1 MTEDKKPFQEDP
13 FAAREAEKYENP
25 IPSREFML
33 EELTGQDRPLTLNQF
48 AAAFNIEDETGL
60 EALRRRL
67 RAMERDGQLVRNRKG
82 AYGDVKKMDLIR
94 GRIIGHPDGFGFLV
108 PEDGGDDLFL
118 SAKCMRGVM
127 HGDRVVA
134 RVSGVDRKGRR
145 EGAPVEVLE
154 HVNHQIVGRF
164 HQEYGAA
171 SVEPSNK
178 KIALQVLI
186 PPNFRGAALHGQI
199 VVVDIIEQPTWRSQP
214 IGKVVEVLGDHMA
227 PGMEIDIA
235 IRSYELPNEWPAEV
249 EALAK
254 TLTDTVPEEAI
265 KGRIDL
271 RDLPLVTIDGE
282 DSRDFD
288 DAVYCEKVGQDWKL
302 IVAIADVSYYVEPDQ
317 ALDKEAQNRG
327 NSVYFPSNVI
337 PMLPEELS
345 NGLCSLNPKVDRLC
359 MVCEMLLTAT
369 GGVKEAKFYEA
380 VMNSSARL
388 TYNEVAA
395 MVVDRDETVRQ
406 QYEEILPHIDDLY
419 TLYGVFAKKR
429 KKRGVIEFGS
439 TETRIIFGDDR
450 KIDRI
455 VPVQRNDAHKLIEE
469 FMIAAN
475 VETAR
480 FLEEKEIPALYRVH
494 NGPSEEKLTN
504 LKEFLA
510 EYGFKLGGGTSPE
523 SKHYADLLEKI
534 RERPDSHMFETILL
548 RSLSQAVYCPEN
560 SGHFGLAFDAYAHFT
575 SPIRRYPDLLIHRGL
590 KHAISGKSAKSF
602 RYKTEDMAAFG
613 EGCSMTERRA
623 DDATRDALDW
633 LKAEYMQDKI
643 GEEFDGVITA
653 VTGFGVFVMLNE
665 AYVEGLVHV
674 TSFDN
679 DYYHYD
685 RAKQRLVGERTNKI
699 YRLTDP
705 LRIRVVSVNL
715 DDKKI
720 DFELASNTPGQKSTD
735 RSAKKSKPG
744 GGKKKFKGESTK
756 GESKGRPG
764 AKSGGKP
771 KGKPGTK
778 PKAKSSEKPR
788 AKSGGGKPQNKSK
801 VKKDAQ
807 GQSKESLP
815 VSDQSG
821 TGEAKSTTG
830 KKLYKKSKEIINGIK
845 NIWNSRRSVGS

>member
-1 MTEDKKPFQEDP
+1 MTEDKNRFQADP
-13 FAAREAEKYENP
+13 FASREADKYENP
-25 IPSREFML
+25 IPSREFLL
-33 EELTGQDRPLTLNQF
+33 EALAEQGKPLTLKQF
-48 AAAFNIEDETGL
+48 ANAFEIFDDTGL

-82 AYGDVKKMDLIR
+82 AYGDVKKMDLIK
-94 GRIIGHPDGFGFLV
+94 GRIIGHPDGFGFLA

-127 HGDRVVA
+127 HGDRIVA
-134 RVSGVDRKGRR
+134 RVSGIDRKGRR

-164 HQEYGAA
+164 HQEYGVA

-178 KIALQVLI
+178 KITQQVLI
-186 PPNFRGAALHGQI
+186 PPSHRGSAVDGQI

-214 IGKVVEVLGDHMA
+214 IGKVAEVLGDHMA

-235 IRSYELPNEWPAEV
+235 IRSYELPNEWPSEV
-249 EALAK
+249 EIIAK
-254 TLTDTVPEEAI
+254 KLPDTVPEVAM
-265 KGRIDL
+265 KNRVDL
-271 RDLPLVTIDGE
+271 RGLPLVTIDGE

-288 DAVYCEKVGQDWKL
+288 DAVYCEKQGRYWKL
-302 IVAIADVSYYVEPDQ
+302 IVAIADVSYYVEPEK

-337 PMLPEELS
+337 PMLPEGLS

-359 MVCEMLLTAT
+359 MVCEMQLTV
-369 GGVKEAKFYEA
+369 GGNVKSAKFYEA

-419 TLYGVFAKKR
+419 SLYQVFAKKR

-504 LKEFLA
+504 LKEFLG
-510 EYGFKLGGGTSPE
+510 EYGFKLGGGASPE
-523 SKHYADLLEKI
+523 SKHYAALLEEI
-534 RERPDSHMFETILL
+534 RERPDSTMFETILL
-548 RSLSQAVYCPEN
+548 RSLSQAVYCPDN

-575 SPIRRYPDLLIHRGL
+575 SPIRRYPDLLIHRAL
-590 KHAISGKSAKSF
+590 KHAISGKQTKSY
-602 RYKTEDMAAFG
+602 RYKLEDMEKFG
-613 EGCSMTERRA
+613 EICSMTERRA

-633 LKAEYMQDKI
+633 LKAEYMMDKV
-643 GEEFDGVITA
+643 GEEFEGVITA
-653 VTGFGVFVMLNE
+653 VTGFGVFVLLDE

-674 TSFDN
+674 TSLDN
-679 DYYHYD
+679 DYYHFD
-685 RAKQRLVGERTNKI
+685 RAQQRLVGERSKKI
-699 YRLTDP
+699 YRLTDR

-720 DFELASNTPGQKSTD
+720 DFELASNKPG
-735 RSAKKSKPG
+735 KKTADMSDKKPG
-744 GGKKKFKGESTK
+744 GDKKKFKG
-756 GESKGRPG
+756 
-764 AKSGGKP
+764 KP
-771 KGKPGTK
+771 KGKRDGRAGSKTK
-778 PKAKSSEKPR
+778 PGVKAEDDKSKGKSSSKSKLKPKPKPKKKKPAPKKAKTS
-788 AKSGGGKPQNKSK
+788 
-801 VKKDAQ
+801 
-807 GQSKESLP
+807 
-815 VSDQSG
+815 
-821 TGEAKSTTG
+821 
-830 KKLYKKSKEIINGIK
+830 
-845 NIWNSRRSVGS
+845 

>member
-1 MTEDKKPFQEDP
+1 MSEDKNAKQDKKSVITDP

-33 EELTGQDRPLTLNQF
+33 DELEKQGKPLTLNQF
-48 AAAFNIEDETGL
+48 ASAFGLDDETGQ

-82 AYGDVKKMDLIR
+82 AYGDVKKMDLIK
-94 GRIIGHPDGFGFLV
+94 GRIIGHPDGFGFLA

-127 HGDRVVA
+127 HGDRIVA

-164 HQEYGAA
+164 HQEYGVA

-178 KIALQVLI
+178 KIAHQILI
-186 PPNFRGAALHGQI
+186 PPNARGAAVDGQI
-199 VVVDIIEQPTWRSQP
+199 VVVDIVEQPTWRSQA
-214 IGKVVEVLGDHMA
+214 IGEVAEVLGDHMA

-249 EALAK
+249 DKIAAK
-254 TLTDTVPEEAI
+254 LPDTVPEEAI
-265 KGRIDL
+265 KGRVDL

-288 DAVYCEKVGQDWKL
+288 DAVYCVKEGRYWKL
-302 IVAIADVSYYVEPDQ
+302 IVAIADVSYYVEPEK

-337 PMLPEELS
+337 PMLPEALS
-345 NGLCSLNPKVDRLC
+345 NGLCSLNPTVDRLC
-359 MVCEMLLTAT
+359 MVCEMQLTAT
-369 GGVKEAKFYEA
+369 GNVKDAKFYEA

-395 MVVDRDETVRQ
+395 MVVDRDDTVRQ
-406 QYEEILPHIDDLY
+406 QYEEILPNIDDLY
-419 TLYGVFAKKR
+419 TLYQVFAKKR

-439 TETRIIFGDDR
+439 TETRIVFGDDR

-480 FLEEKEIPALYRVH
+480 FLEEREIPALYRVH

-504 LKEFLA
+504 LKTFLG
-510 EYGFKLGGGTSPE
+510 EYGFKMGGGTKPE
-523 SKHYADLLEKI
+523 SKHYAALLEKI
-534 RERPDSHMFETILL
+534 RERPDSTMFETILL

-575 SPIRRYPDLLIHRGL
+575 SPIRRYPDLLNHRAL
-590 KHAISGKSAKSF
+590 KHAISDKKRF
-602 RYKTEDMAAFG
+602 QYKTEDMEKFG
-613 EGCSMTERRA
+613 EMCSMTERRA
-623 DDATRDALDW
+623 DDATRDAMDW
-633 LKAEYMQDKI
+633 LKAEFMQDKV

-653 VTGFGVFVMLNE
+653 VTGFGVFVMLDE

-674 TSFDN
+674 TSLDN
-679 DYYHYD
+679 DYYHFE
-685 RAKQRLVGERTNKI
+685 RAQQRLVGERTKKI
-699 YRLTDP
+699 YRLTDRM
-705 LRIRVVSVNL
+705 RIRVVGVNL

-720 DFELASNTPGQKSTD
+720 DFEPASNVPGAKTPPDS
-735 RSAKKSKPG
+735 RSSKKPGDKKSFKGKDGKG
-744 GGKKKFKGESTK
+744 GKGKFHGKKKDGKKKG
-756 GESKGRPG
+756 G
-764 AKSGGKP
+764 KSGDRSN
-771 KGKPGTK
+771 PG
-778 PKAKSSEKPR
+778 
-788 AKSGGGKPQNKSK
+788 SK
-801 VKKDAQ
+801 Q
-807 GQSKESLP
+807 ESNP
-815 VSDQSG
+815 
-821 TGEAKSTTG
+821 EAKSKDG
-830 KKLYKKSKEIINGIK
+830 KDSSSDKKPKKKKSSK
-845 NIWNSRRSVGS
+845 SSPRRMKKS

>member
-1 MTEDKKPFQEDP
+1 MTEDKKPMKADP
-13 FAAREAEKYENP
+13 FAKREAEKYENP

-33 EELTGQDRPLTLNQF
+33 EELENQGRPLTLNQF
-48 AAAFNIEDETGL
+48 AAAFGLEDETGQ

-82 AYGDVKKMDLIR
+82 AYGDVKKMDLIK
-94 GRIIGHPDGFGFLV
+94 GRIIGHPDGFGFLAS
-108 PEDGGDDLFL
+108 EDGGDDLFL

-127 HGDRVVA
+127 HGDRIVA
-134 RVSGVDRKGRR
+134 RVSGIDRKGRR

-154 HVNHQIVGRF
+154 HVNHQVVGRF
-164 HQEYGAA
+164 HQEYGVA

-178 KIALQVLI
+178 KITQQILI
-186 PPNFRGAALHGQI
+186 PPNARGAAVDGQI
-199 VVVDIIEQPTWRSQP
+199 VVVDIVEHPTWRSQP
-214 IGKVVEVLGDHMA
+214 IGKVAEVLGDHMA

-235 IRSYELPNEWPAEV
+235 IRSYELPNEWPSEV
-249 EALAK
+249 EKIASQLPP
-254 TLTDTVPEEAI
+254 TVPEEAK
-265 KGRIDL
+265 KGRVDL

-288 DAVYCEKVGQDWKL
+288 DAVYCVKEGRYWKL
-302 IVAIADVSYYVEPDQ
+302 IVAIADVSYYVEPEKE
-317 ALDKEAQNRG
+317 LDKEAQNRG

-337 PMLPEELS
+337 PMLPEALS

-359 MVCEMLLTAT
+359 MVCEMQLTVGAN
-369 GGVKEAKFYEA
+369 VKSAKFYEA

-395 MVVDRDETVRQ
+395 MVVDRDENVRQ
-406 QYEEILPHIDDLY
+406 QYEEILPNIDDLY
-419 TLYGVFAKKR
+419 TLYQAFAKKR

-439 TETRIIFGDDR
+439 TETRIVFGDDR

-480 FLEEKEIPALYRVH
+480 FLEEKNVPALYRVH

-504 LKEFLA
+504 LKMFLG
-510 EYGFKLGGGTSPE
+510 EYGFKLGGGTKPE
-523 SKHYADLLEKI
+523 SKHYAALLEKI
-534 RERPDSHMFETILL
+534 RERPDSTMFETILL

-575 SPIRRYPDLLIHRGL
+575 SPIRRYPDLLIHRGI
-590 KHAISGKSAKSF
+590 KHAISGKKTY
-602 RYKTEDMAAFG
+602 RYKTEDMTKFG
-613 EGCSMTERRA
+613 ETCSMTERRA

-633 LKAEYMQDKI
+633 LKAEFMQDKI

-653 VTGFGVFVMLNE
+653 VTGFGVFVMLDD

-674 TSFDN
+674 TSLDN
-679 DYYHYD
+679 DYYHFE
-685 RAKQRLVGERTNKI
+685 RAQQRLVGERTKKI
-699 YRLTDP
+699 YRLTDR

-720 DFELASNTPGQKSTD
+720 DFEPASNVPGAKAAEP
-735 RSAKKSKPG
+735 AKKSKKFG
-744 GGKKKFKGESTK
+744 DKKSFKGK
-756 GESKGRPG
+756 GKGQGKGDRRGKGGDKDKKGSKPNDKSG
-764 AKSGGKP
+764 AKSGDKASDKPSKP
-771 KGKPGTK
+771 KKKKPTK
-778 PKAKSSEKPR
+778 KSPR
-788 AKSGGGKPQNKSK
+788 RI
-801 VKKDAQ
+801 KKD
-807 GQSKESLP
+807 
-815 VSDQSG
+815 
-821 TGEAKSTTG
+821 
-830 KKLYKKSKEIINGIK
+830 
-845 NIWNSRRSVGS
+845 

>member
-1 MTEDKKPFQEDP
+1 LTEDKNRFQADP
-13 FAAREAEKYENP
+13 FASREADKYENP
-25 IPSREFML
+25 IPSREFLL
-33 EELTGQDRPLTLNQF
+33 EALAEQGKPLTLKQF
-48 AAAFNIEDETGL
+48 ANAFEIFDDTGL

-82 AYGDVKKMDLIR
+82 AYGDVKKMDLIK
-94 GRIIGHPDGFGFLV
+94 GRIIGHPDGFGFLA

-127 HGDRVVA
+127 HGDRIVA
-134 RVSGVDRKGRR
+134 RVSGIDRKGRR

-164 HQEYGAA
+164 HQEYGVA

-178 KIALQVLI
+178 KITQQVLI
-186 PPNFRGAALHGQI
+186 PPSHRGSAVDGQI

-214 IGKVVEVLGDHMA
+214 IGKVAEVLGDHMA

-235 IRSYELPNEWPAEV
+235 IRSYELPNEWPSEV
-249 EALAK
+249 EIIAK
-254 TLTDTVPEEAI
+254 KLPDTVPEVAM
-265 KGRIDL
+265 KNRVDL
-271 RDLPLVTIDGE
+271 RGLPLVTIDGE

-288 DAVYCEKVGQDWKL
+288 DAVYCEKQGRYWKL
-302 IVAIADVSYYVEPDQ
+302 IVAIADVSYYVEPEK

-337 PMLPEELS
+337 PMLPEGLS

-359 MVCEMLLTAT
+359 MVCEMQLTV
-369 GGVKEAKFYEA
+369 GGNVKSAKFYEA

-419 TLYGVFAKKR
+419 SLYQVFAKKR

-504 LKEFLA
+504 LKEFLG
-510 EYGFKLGGGTSPE
+510 EYGFKLGGGASPE
-523 SKHYADLLEKI
+523 SKHYAALLEEI
-534 RERPDSHMFETILL
+534 RERPDSTMFETILL
-548 RSLSQAVYCPEN
+548 RSLSQAVYCPDN

-575 SPIRRYPDLLIHRGL
+575 SPIRRYPDLLIHRAL
-590 KHAISGKSAKSF
+590 KHAISGKQTKSY
-602 RYKTEDMAAFG
+602 RYKLEDMEKFG
-613 EGCSMTERRA
+613 EICSMTERRA

-633 LKAEYMQDKI
+633 LKAEYMMDKV
-643 GEEFDGVITA
+643 GEEFEGVITA
-653 VTGFGVFVMLNE
+653 VTGFGVFVLLDE

-674 TSFDN
+674 TSLDN
-679 DYYHYD
+679 DYYHFD
-685 RAKQRLVGERTNKI
+685 RAQQRLVGERSKKI
-699 YRLTDP
+699 YRLTDR

-720 DFELASNTPGQKSTD
+720 DFELASNKPG
-735 RSAKKSKPG
+735 KKTADMSDKKPG
-744 GGKKKFKGESTK
+744 GDKKKFKG
-756 GESKGRPG
+756 
-764 AKSGGKP
+764 KP
-771 KGKPGTK
+771 KGKRDGRAGSKTK
-778 PKAKSSEKPR
+778 PGVKAEDDKSKGKSSSKSKLKPKPKPKKKKPAPKKAKTS
-788 AKSGGGKPQNKSK
+788 
-801 VKKDAQ
+801 
-807 GQSKESLP
+807 
-815 VSDQSG
+815 
-821 TGEAKSTTG
+821 
-830 KKLYKKSKEIINGIK
+830 
-845 NIWNSRRSVGS
+845 